1 VDEGGLDRGLEGAAG
16 GVNLLSRGLG
26 YWTTGRLS
34 TYVKMLLVGLTALF
48 TVLALKWYL
57 W

>member
-1 VDEGGLDRGLEGAAG
+1 LDGTAA

-34 TYVKMLLVGLTALF
+34 TYVKMLLVGLTAFF
-48 TVLALKWYL
+48 TILALRFYIW
-57 W
+57 